1 MSNSNIGIRYAADGD
16 IEAYDK
22 RTGKTTGHITTMGNF
37 IEETEE
43 HRKARKERWDKA
55 FKAHGIDCRE

>member
-1 MSNSNIGIRYAADGD
+1 MNNDIIGIRYTTDGD

-43 HRKARKERWDKA
+43 DKRRNEEDI
-55 FKAHGIDCRE
+55 KYVMKKYGLTK

>member
-1 MSNSNIGIRYAADGD
+1 MNNDIIGIRYTTDGD

-43 HRKARKERWDKA
+43 DKRRNEEDI
-55 FKAHGIDCRE
+55 KCVMKKYGLTK